1 MHRTFDTTTRRKQ
14 TWLDGEWRFCPDP
27 GDQGMAQE
35 WYHHFPART
44 VPVHVPGVW
53 NTAPGLLNYQGVG
66 WYARRFSVGACSAIV
81 LRFGA
86 VTQQANVWLDGEPLG
101 QHCGGFLPF
110 EFVVPAAEPG
120 EHLLVVRVDSTLDM
134 TGTLPSA
141 HLDWFPYGGITR
153 SVVVEE
159 IAGPAYIANL
169 RLAPHYAGETA
180 TLRVRAEVVNVSDTL
195 MQDSWHLCVDGQPM
209 RTGEVRLS
217 GHESQVLL
225 FSVRVP
231 EVQTWTP
238 ATPRLYTAR
247 LELADDDLMERTGF
261 CHIAATGNRVLLN
274 GEPLQVRGVNRHEDH
289 PDWGHSLPLGLMMRD
304 LDLIQHL
311 GANAVRGTHY
321 PNDPRMLDLCDE
333 RGILFMEEI
342 PLWQFGQQQLAL
354 DSVADRAAAMLY
366 RMVER
371 DLNHPCI
378 WAWSVLNECATDT
391 EEGRAVVTRLVD
403 TVREVDDTRLVTL
416 ATDRGARDR
425 CFDLVDVV
433 CLNAY
438 PGWYTHDVTWP
449 QFLERMRALIGDKP
463 LIVSEFGAGAIYGCH
478 ALQEGVVWSE
488 EHQRK
493 LLMDALDAFEAQGD
507 LVGYYVWQFCDTRSD
522 PKRALSRPRGYN
534 NKGLVNEFRQPKLA
548 YEAVRARHRAQ
559 EH

>member
-1 MHRTFDTTTRRKQ
+1 
-14 TWLDGEWRFCPDP
+14 
-27 GDQGMAQE
+27 
-35 WYHHFPART
+35 
-44 VPVHVPGVW
+44 
-53 NTAPGLLNYQGVG
+53 
-66 WYARRFSVGACSAIV
+66 
-81 LRFGA
+81 
-86 VTQQANVWLDGEPLG
+86 
-101 QHCGGFLPF
+101 
-110 EFVVPAAEPG
+110 
-120 EHLLVVRVDSTLDM
+120 
-134 TGTLPSA
+134 
-141 HLDWFPYGGITR
+141 
-153 SVVVEE
+153 
-159 IAGPAYIANL
+159 
-169 RLAPHYAGETA
+169 
-180 TLRVRAEVVNVSDTL
+180 
-195 MQDSWHLCVDGQPM
+195 
-209 RTGEVRLS
+209 
-217 GHESQVLL
+217 
-225 FSVRVP
+225 
-231 EVQTWTP
+231 
-238 ATPRLYTAR
+238 
-247 LELADDDLMERTGF
+247 
-261 CHIAATGNRVLLN
+261 
-274 GEPLQVRGVNRHEDH
+274 
-289 PDWGHSLPLGLMMRD
+289 
-304 LDLIQHL
+304 
-311 GANAVRGTHY
+311 
-321 PNDPRMLDLCDE
+321 MLDLCDE